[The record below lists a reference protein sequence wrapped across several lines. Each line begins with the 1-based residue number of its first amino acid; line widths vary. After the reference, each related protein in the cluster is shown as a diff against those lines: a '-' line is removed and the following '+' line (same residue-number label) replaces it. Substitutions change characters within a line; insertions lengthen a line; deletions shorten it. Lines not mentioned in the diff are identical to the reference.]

1 MPRRIVIATALAALP
16 LIAALPL
23 AAHAQ
28 GSDKDTYKIGASV
41 GLTGYAAAN
50 DRFWRDG
57 LNVAAEAINAKGGIL
72 GKKIEIIA
80 EDNRS
85 EPQEAVVGY
94 RKMIASDN
102 VNIFASGCVSAG
114 NFAAAASVVRAQIPM
129 VLCSIL
135 PRQPEEQK
143 WAFSTLAPPRFE
155 VEARY
160 QYLKDKTQV
169 RKIGLLHDPTPYALL
184 TKDIGAK
191 IASEFGLEVVATET
205 YKPDDADI
213 SVQIGRIN
221 AAGAGAIVKMGQGG
235 STVTVAKNIKSLGLD
250 KMLLL
255 ASIDNVTVFRNAAE
269 SIGERFLY
277 AAPGVQLPDAL
288 TDPAARAAVDSFLKA
303 WTAKYGDADPY
314 AAARAYDT
322 MMIIANG
329 VNAAKTDAGPAVRDA
344 IEKLPTYQGA
354 AASYSFSPEQ
364 HVGIVKN
371 PFFIGTIAG
380 GGKLVL
386 AK

>member
-1 MPRRIVIATALAALP
+1 MSRRLALATAILAALP
-16 LIAALPL
+16 FAA
-23 AAHAQ
+23 AQ
-28 GSDKDTYKIGASV
+28 AQDTYKIGASV

-57 LNVAAEAINAKGGIL
+57 LGVAADVLNQKGGIL
-72 GKKIEIIA
+72 GKKIELVI

-94 RKMIASDN
+94 RKMISSDN
-102 VNIFASGCVSAG
+102 VKMFASGCVSAG
-114 NFAAAASVVRAQIPM
+114 NFAAAASVVRAEIPM

-135 PRQPEEQK
+135 PRQPAEQK

-160 QYLKDKTQV
+160 QYLKEKTQV
-169 RKIGLLHDPTPYALL
+169 RKIGILHDPTPYALL

-191 IASEFGLEVVATET
+191 IAADFGLEVVATET
-205 YKPDDADI
+205 YKPDDADM

-221 AAGAGAIVKMGQGG
+221 AAGAGAVVKMGQGG
-235 STVTVAKNIKSLGLD
+235 STVTAAKNIRQLGLD

-255 ASIDNVTVFRNAAE
+255 ASIDNVTVFRGAGE
-269 SIGERFLY
+269 SLGERFKY
-277 AAPGVQLPDAL
+277 VAPGVQMPEAL
-288 TDPAARAAVDSFLKA
+288 TDAGAKAAVDSFLKA

-322 MMIIANG
+322 MMVIANG
-329 VNAAKTDAGPAVRDA
+329 VTLAKSDAGTAVRDA

-354 AASYSFSPEQ
+354 AASYSFSAEQ
-364 HVGIVKN
+364 HVGIVQN
-371 PFFIGTIAG
+371 PFFIGIIKDG
-380 GGKLVL
+380 QLVV

>member
-1 MPRRIVIATALAALP
+1 VTPRLTFLVAAA
-16 LIAALPL
+16 IAALPL
-23 AAHAQ
+23 AGAQ
-28 GSDKDTYKIGASV
+28 AQNVYKVGASV

-57 LNVAAEAINAKGGIL
+57 LNAAAEVLNAKGGVL
-72 GKKIEIIA
+72 GKKIEVVI

-94 RKMIASDN
+94 RKMISSDA
-102 VNIFASGCVSAG
+102 VKIFASGCVSAG

-155 VEARY
+155 VESRY
-160 QYLKDKTQV
+160 QYLKDKTQI
-169 RKIGLLHDPTPYALL
+169 RKIGILHDPTPYAML

-191 IASEFGLEVVATET
+191 IAAEFGLEVVATET

-235 STVTVAKNIKSLGLD
+235 STVTVAKNIKQLGLD

-255 ASIDNVTVFRNAAE
+255 ASIDNVQVFRGAGE
-269 SIGERFLY
+269 SLGERFLY
-277 AAPGVQLPDAL
+277 VAPGVQIPDAI
-288 TDPAARAAVDSFLKA
+288 TDPAAREAVQSFLKV
-303 WTAKYGDADPY
+303 WQGKYGEADPY

-322 MMIIANG
+322 MMVIANG
-329 VNAAKTDAGPAVRDA
+329 VTAAKTDAGPAVRDA

-354 AASYSFSPEQ
+354 AAAYSFSPEQ

-371 PFFIGTIAG
+371 PFFIGTVQ
-380 GGKLVL
+380 GGKLIL
-386 AK
+386 SK

>member
-1 MPRRIVIATALAALP
+1 MSRLLVAPAIAAA
-16 LIAALPL
+16 IIALPL
-23 AAHAQ
+23 AAQAQ
-28 GSDKDTYKIGASV
+28 DVYKIGASV

-50 DRFWRDG
+50 DRLWRDG
-57 LNVAAEAINAKGGIL
+57 LNVAAESINAKGGIL

-94 RKMIASDN
+94 RKMISSDN
-102 VNIFASGCVSAG
+102 VKIFASGCVSAG

-155 VEARY
+155 VEVRY
-160 QYLKDKTQV
+160 QYLKDKTQI
-169 RKIGLLHDPTPYALL
+169 RKIGILHDPTPYALL
-184 TKDIGAK
+184 TKDIATK

-205 YKPDDADI
+205 YKPDDADL
-213 SVQIGRIN
+213 SVQVGRIN

-235 STVTVAKNIKSLGLD
+235 STVTAAKNIRSLGLD

-255 ASIDNVTVFRNAAE
+255 ASIDNVTVFRGAGE
-269 SIGERFLY
+269 SLAERFLFV
-277 AAPGVQLPDAL
+277 APGVQLPEAL
-288 TDPAARAAVDSFLKA
+288 TDPAAKAATEAFLKA
-303 WTAKYGDADPY
+303 WAAKYPDADPY
-314 AAARAYDT
+314 AAARAYDA
-322 MMIIANG
+322 MMIVASG
-329 VNAAKTDAGPAVRDA
+329 VNAAKTETGPAVRDA
-344 IEKLPTYQGA
+344 IEKLPTHQGA
-354 AASYSFSPEQ
+354 AASYSFSAEQ
-364 HVGIVKN
+364 HMGIVKN
-371 PFFIGTIAG
+371 PFFIGSVQ

>member
-1 MPRRIVIATALAALP
+1 VARRLAIATAVISLLP
-16 LIAALPL
+16 FGL
-23 AAHAQ
+23 AHAQ
-28 GSDKDTYKIGASV
+28 DTYKIGASV

-57 LNVAAEAINAKGGIL
+57 LNVAAEVINGKGGVL
-72 GKKIEIIA
+72 GKKIELVT

-94 RKMIASDN
+94 RKMISSDG
-102 VNIFASGCVSAG
+102 VKMFASGCVSAG

-143 WAFSTLAPPRFE
+143 WAFTTLAPPRFE

-160 QYLKDKTQV
+160 QYLKEKTQI
-169 RKIGLLHDPTPYALL
+169 RKIGILHDPTPYALL

-191 IASEFGLEVVATET
+191 IAAEFGLEVVATET
-205 YKPDDADI
+205 YKPDDADM

-235 STVTVAKNIKSLGLD
+235 STVTAAKNIKQLALD
-250 KMLLL
+250 KLLLL
-255 ASIDNVTVFRNAAE
+255 ASIDNVTVFRGAGE
-269 SIGERFLY
+269 SLGERFLFV
-277 AAPGVQLPDAL
+277 APGVQLPEAL
-288 TDPAARAAVDSFLKA
+288 TDAAAREAAQSFLKV
-303 WTAKYGDADPY
+303 WQAKYNDADPY
-314 AAARAYDT
+314 AAARAYDA
-322 MMIIANG
+322 MMVIANG
-329 VNAAKTDAGPAVRDA
+329 VTAAKTDAGPAVRDA

-354 AASYSFSPEQ
+354 AASYSFSPQQ

-371 PFFIGTIAG
+371 PFFIGTVQ

>member
-1 MPRRIVIATALAALP
+1 MSRRLLVATALLAALP
-16 LIAALPL
+16 FP
-23 AAHAQ
+23 AQ
-28 GSDKDTYKIGASV
+28 AQDTYKIGASV

-50 DRFWRDG
+50 DRLWRDG
-57 LNVAAEAINAKGGIL
+57 LNVAAEAINARGGIL

-94 RKMIASDN
+94 RKMIASDS
-102 VNIFASGCVSAG
+102 VKIFASGCVSAG

-160 QYLKDKTQV
+160 QYLKDKTQI
-169 RKIGLLHDPTPYALL
+169 RKIGILHDPTPYALL
-184 TKDIGAK
+184 TKDIATK
-191 IASEFGLEVVATET
+191 IAGDFGLEVVATET

-255 ASIDNVTVFRNAAE
+255 ASIDNVTVFRGAGE
-269 SIGERFLY
+269 SLGERFLY
-277 AAPGVQLPDAL
+277 AAPGVQLPEAL
-288 TDPAARAAVDSFLKA
+288 TDAGAKAAVESFLKA
-303 WTAKYGDADPY
+303 WQAKYPDADPY

-329 VNAAKTDAGPAVRDA
+329 VNAAKTETGAPVRDA

-371 PFFIGTIAG
+371 PFFVGTIQ

>member
-1 MPRRIVIATALAALP
+1 MSRRLFVATALLAALP
-16 LIAALPL
+16 FS
-23 AAHAQ
+23 AQ
-28 GSDKDTYKIGASV
+28 AQDTYKIGASV

-50 DRFWRDG
+50 DRLWRDG

-94 RKMIASDN
+94 RKMIGDN
-102 VNIFASGCVSAG
+102 VKIFASGCVSAG

-160 QYLKDKTQV
+160 QYLKDKTQI
-169 RKIGLLHDPTPYALL
+169 RKIGILHDPTPYALL

-191 IASEFGLEVVATET
+191 IAADFGLEVVATET

-255 ASIDNVTVFRNAAE
+255 ASIDNFVVFRGAGE
-269 SIGERFLY
+269 SLAERFLY
-277 AAPGVQLPDAL
+277 AAPGVQLPEAL
-288 TDPAARAAVDSFLKA
+288 TDAGAKAAVDSFLKA
-303 WTAKYGDADPY
+303 WQAKYPDADPY

-329 VNAAKTDAGPAVRDA
+329 VNAAKTDAGQTVRDT

-371 PFFIGTIAG
+371 PFFIGTIQ

>member
-1 MPRRIVIATALAALP
+1 MPRRLLITTAVLAVLP
-16 LIAALPL
+16 FAAQ
-23 AAHAQ
+23 AQ
-28 GSDKDTYKIGASV
+28 DTYKIGASV

-50 DRFWRDG
+50 DRLWRDG

-94 RKMIASDN
+94 RKMIASDG
-102 VNIFASGCVSAG
+102 VKIFASGCVSAG

-160 QYLKDKTQV
+160 QYLKDKTQI
-169 RKIGLLHDPTPYALL
+169 RKVGILHDPTPYALL

-191 IASEFGLEVVATET
+191 IAAEFGLEVVATET

-255 ASIDNVTVFRNAAE
+255 ASIDNVTVFRGAGE
-269 SIGERFLY
+269 SLAERFLFV
-277 AAPGVQLPDAL
+277 APGVQLPEAL
-288 TDPAARAAVDSFLKA
+288 TDAGAKAATNEFLKA
-303 WTAKYGDADPY
+303 WQAKYPDADPY

-322 MMIIANG
+322 MMVIANG
-329 VNAAKTDAGPAVRDA
+329 VNAAKTETGPGVRDA

-371 PFFIGTIAG
+371 PFFIGTMQG
-380 GGKLVL
+380 SKLVL

>member
-1 MPRRIVIATALAALP
+1 MLRLLAAAVLAALP
-16 LIAALPL
+16 CALSCAAL
-23 AAHAQ
+23 AQ
-28 GSDKDTYKIGASV
+28 DTTYKIGASV

-50 DRFWRDG
+50 DRLWRDG
-57 LNVAAEAINAKGGIL
+57 LNVAAEMLNAKGGIL
-72 GKKIEIIA
+72 GRKIEIIT

-94 RKMIASDN
+94 RKMISSDQ
-102 VNIFASGCVSAG
+102 VKIFASGCVSAG
-114 NFAAAASVVRAQIPM
+114 NFAAASSVVRAQIPM

-160 QYLKDKTQV
+160 QYLKEKTQV
-169 RKIGLLHDPTPYALL
+169 RKIGILHDPTPYALL

-191 IASEFGLEVVATET
+191 IAAEFGLEVVGVET
-205 YKPDDADI
+205 YKPDDADL
-213 SVQIGRIN
+213 SVQIGRLN

-235 STVTVAKNIKSLGLD
+235 STVTAAKNIKSLGLD

-255 ASIDNVTVFRNAAE
+255 ASIDNVMVFRGAGE
-269 SIGERFLY
+269 SLGERFLFV
-277 AAPGVQLPDAL
+277 APGVQLPDAL
-288 TDPAARAAVDSFLKA
+288 TDPAAKAAVETFLKA
-303 WTAKYGDADPY
+303 WTAKYHDADPY

-329 VNAAKTDAGPAVRDA
+329 VAAASTDAGPAVRDA

-354 AASYSFSPEQ
+354 AAAYSFSAEQ

-371 PFFIGTIAG
+371 PFFIGMVAG
-380 GGKLVL
+380 GGELVL
-386 AK
+386 AR

>member
-1 MPRRIVIATALAALP
+1 MSRCLALIATAILATLP
-16 LIAALPL
+16 SVS
-23 AAHAQ
+23 AQ
-28 GSDKDTYKIGASV
+28 AQDVYKIGASV

-72 GKKIEIIA
+72 GRKIEIIT

-94 RKMIASDN
+94 RKMISSDN
-102 VNIFASGCVSAG
+102 VKIFASGCVSAG

-160 QYLKDKTQV
+160 QYLKDKTAI
-169 RKIGLLHDPTPYALL
+169 RKIGILHDPTPYALL

-191 IASEFGLEVVATET
+191 IASDFGLEVVATET

-235 STVTVAKNIKSLGLD
+235 STVTVAKNIKQLALE
-250 KMLLL
+250 KLLLL
-255 ASIDNVTVFRNAAE
+255 ASIDNVTVFRGAGE
-269 SIGERFLY
+269 SLGDRFLFV
-277 AAPGVQLPDAL
+277 APGVQLPEAL
-288 TDPAARAAVDSFLKA
+288 TDAGAKAATEAFLKA
-303 WTAKYGDADPY
+303 WQAKYNDADPY

-322 MMIIANG
+322 MMVIANG
-329 VNAAKTDAGPAVRDA
+329 VTLAKTDAGPAVRDA

-354 AASYSFSPEQ
+354 AASYSFSAEQ
-364 HVGIVKN
+364 HMGIVKN
-371 PFFIGTIAG
+371 PFFIGTIQ

>member
-1 MPRRIVIATALAALP
+1 MSRRLLVATALLAALP
-16 LIAALPL
+16 FS
-23 AAHAQ
+23 AQ
-28 GSDKDTYKIGASV
+28 AQDTYKIGASV

-50 DRFWRDG
+50 DRLWRDG

-102 VNIFASGCVSAG
+102 VKIFASGCVSAG

-169 RKIGLLHDPTPYALL
+169 RKIGILHDPTPYALL
-184 TKDIGAK
+184 TKDIAAK
-191 IASEFGLEVVATET
+191 IAGDFGLEVVATET

-255 ASIDNVTVFRNAAE
+255 ASIDNVTVFRGAGE
-269 SIGERFLY
+269 SLAERFLY
-277 AAPGVQLPDAL
+277 AAPGVQLPEAL
-288 TDPAARAAVDSFLKA
+288 TDPAAKAAVESFLKA
-303 WTAKYGDADPY
+303 WQAKYPDADPY

-329 VNAAKTDAGPAVRDA
+329 VNAAKAETGAPVRDA

-371 PFFIGTIAG
+371 PFVVGTIQ

>member
-1 MPRRIVIATALAALP
+1 MSRLLVANAIAAAVI
-16 LIAALPL
+16 ALPL
-23 AAHAQ
+23 ALAGAAQ
-28 GSDKDTYKIGASV
+28 AQDTYKIGASV

-94 RKMIASDN
+94 RKMISSDN
-102 VNIFASGCVSAG
+102 VKIFASGCVSAG
-114 NFAAAASVVRAQIPM
+114 NFAAASSVVRAQIPM

-160 QYLKDKTQV
+160 QYLKDKTQI
-169 RKIGLLHDPTPYALL
+169 RKIGILHDPTPYALL

-191 IASEFGLEVVATET
+191 IASEYGLEVVGTET

-213 SVQIGRIN
+213 SVQIGRLN

-255 ASIDNVTVFRNAAE
+255 ASIDNVTVFRGAGDSLA
-269 SIGERFLY
+269 ERFLY
-277 AAPGVQLPDAL
+277 VAPGVQLPEAL
-288 TDPAARAAVDSFLKA
+288 TDPAAKAAADAFLKA
-303 WTAKYGDADPY
+303 WTAKYPEADPY

-371 PFFIGTIAG
+371 PFFIGTVS

>member
-1 MPRRIVIATALAALP
+1 VSRRLILATIL
-16 LIAALPL
+16 AALPL
-23 AAHAQ
+23 AALPLGARAQ
-28 GSDKDTYKIGASV
+28 DVYKIGASV

-57 LNVAAEAINAKGGIL
+57 LNVAAEVLNAKGGIL
-72 GKKIEIIA
+72 GRKIEIIT

-94 RKMIASDN
+94 RKMMSSDN
-102 VNIFASGCVSAG
+102 VQIFASGCVSAG
-114 NFAAAASVVRAQIPM
+114 NFAAAASVVRAKIPM

-155 VEARY
+155 VEVRY
-160 QYLKDKTQV
+160 QYLKDKTQI
-169 RKIGLLHDPTPYALL
+169 RKVGILHDPTPYALL
-184 TKDIGAK
+184 TKDIGQK
-191 IASEFGLEVVATET
+191 IAAEFGLEVVATET
-205 YKPDDADI
+205 YKPDDADL

-221 AAGAGAIVKMGQGG
+221 AAGAGAIIKMGQGG
-235 STVTVAKNIKSLGLD
+235 STVTAAKNIKQLALD
-250 KMLLL
+250 KLILM
-255 ASIDNVTVFRNAAE
+255 ASIDNIAVFRAAGE
-269 SIGERFLY
+269 NLGERFLY
-277 AAPGVQLPDAL
+277 AAPPVQLPEAL
-288 TDPAARAAVDSFLKA
+288 TDPGMKSAVESFLKV
-303 WTAKYGDADPY
+303 WQGKHGDADPY

-329 VNAAKTDAGPAVRDA
+329 VTAAKTTDGATVRDT

-364 HVGIVKN
+364 HFGVVKN
-371 PFFIGTIAG
+371 PFLIGLVQ
-380 GGKLVL
+380 GGKMAL

>member
-1 MPRRIVIATALAALP
+1 MSRRLALLATVLAALP
-16 LIAALPL
+16 LAG
-23 AAHAQ
+23 AHAQ
-28 GSDKDTYKIGASV
+28 DVYKIGASV

-57 LNVAAEAINAKGGIL
+57 LNVAAEVINAKGGIL
-72 GKKIEIIA
+72 GKKIEIVT

-94 RKMIASDN
+94 RKMISSDN
-102 VNIFASGCVSAG
+102 VKIFASGCVSAG

-160 QYLKDKTQV
+160 QYLKDKTQI
-169 RKIGLLHDPTPYALL
+169 RKIGILHDPTPYALL

-191 IASEFGLEVVATET
+191 IAADFGLEVVATET

-235 STVTVAKNIKSLGLD
+235 STVTVAKNIKQLALD

-255 ASIDNVTVFRNAAE
+255 SSIDNVTVFRGAGE
-269 SIGERFLY
+269 SLAERFLFV
-277 AAPGVQLPDAL
+277 APGVQLPEAIADAGAK
-288 TDPAARAAVDSFLKA
+288 AATDSFLKV
-303 WTAKYGDADPY
+303 WQAKFNDADPY

-322 MMIIANG
+322 MMVIANG

-371 PFFIGTIAG
+371 PFFIGTVQ

>member
-1 MPRRIVIATALAALP
+1 MFRLTKHPLAPREDVMSRRLALIATVLLALP
-16 LIAALPL
+16 CAG
-23 AAHAQ
+23 AQ
-28 GSDKDTYKIGASV
+28 AQDVYKIGASV

-57 LNVAAEAINAKGGIL
+57 LNVAAEVINAKGGIL

-94 RKMIASDN
+94 RKMISSDN
-102 VNIFASGCVSAG
+102 VKIFASGCVSAG

-155 VEARY
+155 VEVRY
-160 QYLKDKTQV
+160 QYLKEKTQV
-169 RKIGLLHDPTPYALL
+169 RKIGILHDPTPYALL
-184 TKDIGAK
+184 TKDIGTK
-191 IASEFGLEVVATET
+191 IAADFGLEVVATET

-235 STVTVAKNIKSLGLD
+235 STVTAAKNIKQLGVD
-250 KMLLL
+250 KLLLL
-255 ASIDNVTVFRNAAE
+255 ASIDNVTVFRGAGE
-269 SIGERFLY
+269 SLGERFLY
-277 AAPGVQLPDAL
+277 VAPGVQLPDAL
-288 TDPAARAAVDSFLKA
+288 TDPAAREAAQSFLKV
-303 WTAKYGDADPY
+303 WQAKYNDADPY

-322 MMIIANG
+322 MMVIANG
-329 VNAAKTDAGPAVRDA
+329 VT
-344 IEKLPTYQGA
+344 
-354 AASYSFSPEQ
+354 
-364 HVGIVKN
+364 
-371 PFFIGTIAG
+371 
-380 GGKLVL
+380 
-386 AK
+386 